1 MDLLLSVQ
9 FNGPE
14 GLSSRDV
21 LVNVAEDA
29 RVADLAV
36 ALQDRLGHQP
46 EPAPLASSGQEG
58 PGLGAAVLTLV
69 PPAGQGSSQAPPVW
83 SGDQL
88 LDPEALLDDGVVHDG
103 ACLSLVGASYR
114 ASEPQGLAELRVVA
128 GPGAGLVRRLGLGEY
143 TVGGGSADIVL
154 PGFSEPLVQVR
165 VEVGAKVRVQALGT
179 AGQLDAP
186 ARPVRERKLP
196 GPLVLRTRAG
206 TSSPPA
212 EHSKELRRER
222 RRQRK
227 LDKQH
232 AKENRRRKK
241 LGQKPV
247 VLPQAHVEQN
257 PDAGRKLVE
266 LDRRPL
272 GGTADWEAETI
283 LALGQSQMTIGPVP
297 PADAV
302 VVSGSQAATLD
313 FNRPPRLARP
323 QRHAKFTLPREPQR
337 PRKQPFSLVMM
348 LGPLVMGASMYM
360 ITGRLL
366 TLVFMF
372 LSPMMMIANRFTLRS
387 HTRKQYRNEVVKYD
401 ETKRMVEAAAFKAL
415 LEEHQLRR
423 ADHPDPA
430 EVMLRAT
437 GPRAALWERRPT
449 DADWLV
455 LRVGTADQRSEI
467 ELKLPDRASYEEPFR
482 WTAPDVPVTVPLQS
496 LGVAGVCGPE
506 RRKVAC
512 WMVSQCGVLHSPA
525 ELQLSLLLA
534 PEQAEA
540 TAESWQWACWLPH
553 IRMPE
558 GKGGRLRVAEEESTV
573 SRQVNS
579 LLTLI
584 EERKESKSKK
594 FTAVVV
600 VLDGA
605 RALRRV
611 PGMIQAL
618 REGPAVGVLFLCL
631 DQERVALPEECRA
644 VLDAQ
649 LPLATLSITD
659 KEEIEQVSLDLPVAG
674 WCLQVSR
681 SLAPYRDAAAE
692 GAEGAI
698 PRSSRFLEIINMPEP
713 SAQEVL
719 KRWHGEAQTTEAVIG
734 EDAEGLFSLDIRA
747 DGPHALV
754 AGTTGSGKSELL
766 QTLIASLCVGNTP
779 EAMTFVLVDYKGGAA
794 FKDCARLPHTVGM
807 VTDLDGHLTSRALE
821 SLGAELR
828 RREHMLAAA
837 DAKDIEDYTAARQPG
852 DEPMPRLMLIIDEFA
867 AMVSELP
874 DFVTGLVDIARR
886 GRSLGV
892 HLVLATQRPAGVVSA
907 EIKSNTN
914 LRIALRVTDESDS
927 QDVVESGASAHIPPS
942 IPGRAHARL
951 GHGRLLQFQA
961 ARVGGRPRGTVQ
973 SVGPRVEPL
982 RLAELS
988 RPAPAGMVVEED
1000 VSVPTDLAALVN
1012 AMLEARAQTGMPQPH
1027 RPWLDPL
1034 PELLS
1039 LDTLMAERQADPPP
1053 AEADSAADLRDGYL
1067 PPLVLGLEDLP
1078 AMQEQRA
1085 MTWDY
1090 TRAGHLGIAGA
1101 PRTGRSSVL
1110 RVLAA
1115 GMARTASPAEVHI
1128 YGIDGGAGALLPLV
1142 SFPHVGAVV
1151 SRDQAD
1157 RVRRLMA
1164 KLGAEVARR
1173 QQKLAYESY
1182 SSIEEQRAAAPEGE
1196 RLPYIVLLVD
1206 RWDGLA
1212 AVYEQ
1217 IDGGAL
1223 LDQVETLMREG
1234 AAVGVRVVVTG
1245 DRMVFRGRMG
1255 MLLEDRLVLRMPAA
1269 DDFELV
1275 GMRSRE
1281 VPLEMPTGRAFRSGV
1296 KAREVQ
1302 VALLDEDPAGTA
1314 QVAALQREAQEARAR
1329 WGEIAREQL
1338 PARVDELP
1346 LVLSF
1351 TKAREVGPVPGRGM
1365 VPLGVG
1371 GDTLEVLGVCMED
1384 IGNGFLVAGPRRSGR
1399 STALAFMVD
1408 SMLRSGTQVL
1418 LVLPR
1423 RSPLQGWGNRPGV
1436 LGVLGVGATKKDF
1449 EELLPAEVTDAV
1461 VVVDDNEVLGNEHVL
1476 ATCFDEY
1483 LKRCRDHSGGV
1494 VVACGIDDTQAGFRG
1509 VMSSLRKNRTGLILA
1524 PRGAADGDFLTARL
1538 PRSIGGPV
1546 PLGRAIMV
1554 TTQGWRWVQVP
1565 MLEEN
1570 YAV

>member
-9 FNGPE
+9 VNGPE
-14 GLSSRDV
+14 GPVTRDV
-21 LVNVAEDA
+21 FVNVAEGTQ
-29 RVADLAV
+29 VADLAA
-36 ALQDRLGHQP
+36 ALQDCLGHRAQDTVP
-46 EPAPLASSGQEG
+46 ASSDQEETSHS
-58 PGLGAAVLTLV
+58 PVALTLV
-69 PPAGQGSSQAPPVW
+69 PTTGQVPGQAPAVW
-83 SGDQL
+83 LGDQL
-88 LDPEALLDDGVVHDG
+88 LDPEALLDDGAVHDG
-103 ACLSLVGASYR
+103 ACLSLVGEIRWAR
-114 ASEPQGLAELRVVA
+114 EPQGLAELRVVA

-143 TVGGGSADIVL
+143 TVGGGNADIVL
-154 PGFSEPLVQVR
+154 PGLSEPLVLVR
-165 VEVGAKVRVQALGT
+165 VEVGAKAYVSPIGAV
-179 AGQLDAP
+179 GQVDAP
-186 ARPVRERKLP
+186 ARPVRQRRLP
-196 GPLVLRTRAG
+196 GPLVLRTRVG
-206 TSSPPA
+206 ESIGPDGR
-212 EHSKELRRER
+212 SKEQRRER
-222 RRQRK
+222 RRQRR
-227 LDKQH
+227 LEKQH

-241 LGQKPV
+241 LGEKPV
-247 VLPQAHVEQN
+247 VLPQAHVEQD
-257 PDAGRKLVE
+257 PDARRRLVE

-272 GGTADWEAETI
+272 VEKTRWDAETI
-283 LALGQSQMTIGPVP
+283 LAVGQSQMTVGPVP
-297 PADAV
+297 VADAV

-323 QRHAKFTLPREPQR
+323 QRHAKFTLPREPNA
-337 PRKQPFSLVMM
+337 PRKQPFSLVML

-360 ITGRLL
+360 FTRRLMTL
-366 TLVFMF
+366 TFMF
-372 LSPMMMIANRFTLRS
+372 LSPIMMIANRFASRS
-387 HTRKQYRNEVVKYD
+387 HIRKQYRHAVVKYD
-401 ETKRMVEAAAFKAL
+401 ETKRLVEAAAFKAL

-449 DADWLV
+449 DPDWLV

-467 ELKLPDRASYEEPFR
+467 EITQPDRASYEEPFR
-482 WTAPDVPVTVPLQS
+482 WTAPDVPVTVPLPD
-496 LGVAGVCGPE
+496 LGVVGICGSE
-506 RRKVAC
+506 RRKVAG

-525 ELQLSLLLA
+525 ELQLALMLD

-540 TAESWQWACWLPH
+540 SSKAWQWACWLPH
-553 IRMPE
+553 IRLPE
-558 GKGGRLRVAEEESTV
+558 GKGGRLWVAEEGSV
-573 SRQVNS
+573 VVRQVGG
-579 LLTLI
+579 LLALI
-584 EERKESKSKK
+584 EERKESRDKQ
-594 FTAVVV
+594 FPAVVV

-618 REGPAVGVLFLCL
+618 REGPGVGVLFLCL
-631 DQERVALPEECRA
+631 DSERVALPEECRA

-659 KEEIEQVSLDLPVAG
+659 KEEIEQVSLDLPVEG
-674 WCLQVSR
+674 WYLQVSR
-681 SLAPYRDAAAE
+681 SLAPYRDAAAA

-698 PRSSRFLEIINMPEP
+698 PRSSRFLEIINMLEP

-719 KRWHGEAQTTEAVIG
+719 NRWDGEAQTTKAVIG
-734 EDAEGLFSLDIRA
+734 EDAEGLFVLDIRA

-837 DAKDIEDYTAARQPG
+837 DAKDIEDYMAARGPD

-867 AMVSELP
+867 AMVAELP

-927 QDVVESGASAHIPPS
+927 QDVVESSASAYIPPS

-951 GHGRLLQFQA
+951 GHGRLLPFQA
-961 ARVGGRPRGTVQ
+961 ARVGGRPRGAMTA
-973 SVGPRVEPL
+973 VGPRVEPL
-982 RLAELS
+982 DLGGLS
-988 RPAPAGMVVEED
+988 RPAPTGVTAEED
-1000 VSVPTDLAALVN
+1000 VSVPTDLAVLVN
-1012 AMLEARAQTGMPQPH
+1012 AMLEARALTGLPAPH

-1034 PELLS
+1034 PELLVQ
-1039 LDTLMAERQADPPP
+1039 DTLMPGRQAGPRS
-1053 AEADSAADLRDGYL
+1053 AEAGGAAAPADGYL
-1067 PPLVLGLEDLP
+1067 PPLLLGLEDLP
-1078 AMQEQRA
+1078 AMQEQRP

-1110 RVLAA
+1110 RLLAA
-1115 GMARTASPAEVHI
+1115 EVARTASPADVHI
-1128 YGIDGGAGALLPLV
+1128 YGIDGGTGALLPLV

-1151 SRDQAD
+1151 SRDQVD
-1157 RVRRLMA
+1157 RMRRLLN
-1164 KLGAEVARR
+1164 KLGEEMARR

-1182 SSIEEQRAAAPEGE
+1182 SSIAEQRAAAPEGE
-1196 RLPYIVLLVD
+1196 RLPYIVLLID
-1206 RWDGLA
+1206 RWDGVL

-1217 IDGGAL
+1217 IDGGAIL
-1223 LDQVETLMREG
+1223 ERVETLMREG
-1234 AAVGVRVVVTG
+1234 AAVGVRVVVAG

-1255 MLLEDRLVLRMPAA
+1255 MQLEDRLVLRMPSA
-1269 DDFELV
+1269 DDFDLV
-1275 GMRSRE
+1275 GLRSRE
-1281 VPLEMPTGRAFRSGV
+1281 VPQEMPPGRAFRSGV

-1302 VALLDEDPAGTA
+1302 VALLDESLAGTA
-1314 QVAALQREAQEARAR
+1314 QVAALHRQAQEAKER
-1329 WGEIAREQL
+1329 WGEVEREQR
-1338 PARVDELP
+1338 PARVDDLP
-1346 LVLSF
+1346 LVLSLV
-1351 TKAREVGPVPGRGM
+1351 KAWELGPVPGRGM

-1371 GDTLEVLGVCMED
+1371 GDALEVLGVSLEEV
-1384 IGNGFLVAGPRRSGR
+1384 GNGLMVAGPRRSGR
-1399 STALAFMVD
+1399 STALAFMVE
-1408 SMLRSGTQVL
+1408 SMLRSGTPVL

-1423 RSPLQGWGNRPGV
+1423 RSSLQGWATRPGV
-1436 LGVLGVGATKKDF
+1436 LGVLGASATKTDF
-1449 EELLPAEVTDAV
+1449 EKLLPAEGADVV
-1461 VVVDDNEVLGNEHVL
+1461 VVVDDNEVLGSDHALASCLDEH
-1476 ATCFDEY
+1476 
-1483 LKRCRDHSGGV
+1483 LKRCRDHTGGV
-1494 VVACGIDDTQAGFRG
+1494 IIGCGIDDTQAGFRG

-1524 PRGAADGDFLTARL
+1524 PRGASDGDFLSARL

-1565 MLEEN
+1565 MMKADQ
-1570 YAV
+1570 AV